1 MVVGLSIGRWQFS
14 TPVASVICP
23 AEDVC
28 DSQRDCANIL
38 KEALHS
44 DAAEK
49 MMVTERCPERVVG
62 GVVGAKRNREE
73 SAGGAPALEWRV
85 LESGV
90 LAVKTP
96 LEVVTVQ
103 GTRSVWFEPRKK
115 RLVCPH
121 GWGQYHLSS
130 WNGPRAADFPKP
142 NWTTCDCKSATGLCA
157 RKKLREEVLASDARA
172 PSYYET
178 LVATIGVTELR
189 PGLVGARVPG
199 VVGADGGAF
208 YMVKGD
214 AASVLRCRHGQTTHT
229 LGAQTRERQRYAAG
243 LVVAALL
250 GHRIAGKALGGA
262 AGPEGPSASRRARRV
277 LVGLVAALH
286 AARAARRA
294 RRGGVVACG
303 CAPVFVKARVKVK

>member
-1 MVVGLSIGRWQFS
+1 MI
-14 TPVASVICP
+14 A
-23 AEDVC
+23 
-28 DSQRDCANIL
+28 
-38 KEALHS
+38 
-44 DAAEK
+44 
-49 MMVTERCPERVVG
+49 TERCPEKVVG
-62 GVVGAKRNREE
+62 GAVGAKRNREQ

-189 PGLVGARVPG
+189 AGLVGARVPG
-199 VVGADGGAF
+199 AVGPDGGAF

-250 GHRIAGKALGGA
+250 GHRIAGRAMGGA
-262 AGPEGPSASRRARRV
+262 AGPEGPTASRGARRV
-277 LVGLVAALH
+277 LVGLVVALH
-286 AARAARRA
+286 TTRAARRA
-294 RRGGVVACG
+294 RRGGVAACG
-303 CAPVFVKARVKVK
+303 CAPVFVKARVKVG

>member
-1 MVVGLSIGRWQFS
+1 
-14 TPVASVICP
+14 
-23 AEDVC
+23 
-28 DSQRDCANIL
+28 
-38 KEALHS
+38 
-44 DAAEK
+44 
-49 MMVTERCPERVVG
+49 MVTERRHEKVVG
-62 GVVGAKRNREE
+62 STKRKHMESVG
-73 SAGGAPALEWRV
+73 GALEWRV

-96 LEVVTVQ
+96 LEVVTTE
-103 GTRSVWFEPRKK
+103 GKTRCIWFEPRKR

-121 GWGQYHLSS
+121 GWGQYHLGI

-142 NWTTCDCKSATGLCA
+142 AWTTCDCQSATGLCA
-157 RKKLREEVLASDARA
+157 RQKLREEVASDASV

-178 LVATIGVTELR
+178 LVAARGTEELR

-243 LVVAALL
+243 LWLL
-250 GHRIAGKALGGA
+250 RRSSGTASR
-262 AGPEGPSASRRARRV
+262 AGPRAVGPALRTRLPRV
-277 LVGLVAALH
+277 
-286 AARAARRA
+286 ARAGCSWDSWRRCTRHARPEG
-294 RRGGVVACG
+294 RGGVG
-303 CAPVFVKARVKVK
+303 

>member
-1 MVVGLSIGRWQFS
+1 
-14 TPVASVICP
+14 
-23 AEDVC
+23 
-28 DSQRDCANIL
+28 
-38 KEALHS
+38 
-44 DAAEK
+44 
-49 MMVTERCPERVVG
+49 MMVAEQRLERVVG
-62 GVVGAKRNREE
+62 RAKRSRGE
-73 SAGGAPALEWRV
+73 STGVALQWRV

-96 LEVVTVQ
+96 LEVVTTE
-103 GTRSVWFEPRKK
+103 GNRCIWFEPRKK

-142 NWTTCDCKSATGLCA
+142 TWTSCDCKSATGLCA
-157 RKKLREEVLASDARA
+157 RKKMREEVASDAKA

-178 LVATIGVTELR
+178 LVAAQGTAELR

-199 VVGADGGAF
+199 AVGADGGAF

-229 LGAQTRERQRYAAG
+229 LGAQARERQRHAAG
-243 LVVAALL
+243 LVVAALF
-250 GHRIAGKALGGA
+250 GHRIAGKALSGA
-262 AGPEGPSASRRARRV
+262 ASLEGPSTSRGTRRA
-277 LVGLVAALH
+277 LVRLVVALR
-286 AARAARRA
+286 AAREARRA

-303 CAPVFVKARVKVK
+303 CAPVFVKARVKVG

>member
-1 MVVGLSIGRWQFS
+1 
-14 TPVASVICP
+14 
-23 AEDVC
+23 
-28 DSQRDCANIL
+28 
-38 KEALHS
+38 
-44 DAAEK
+44 
-49 MMVTERCPERVVG
+49 MVTERRHEKVVG
-62 GVVGAKRNREE
+62 STKRKHME
-73 SAGGAPALEWRV
+73 SAGEALEWRV

-96 LEVVTVQ
+96 LEVVTTE
-103 GTRSVWFEPRKK
+103 GKTRCIWFEPRKR

-121 GWGQYHLSS
+121 GWGQYHLGI

-142 NWTTCDCKSATGLCA
+142 AWTTCDCQSATGLCA
-157 RKKLREEVLASDARA
+157 RQKLREEVASDASV

-178 LVATIGVTELR
+178 LVAARGTEELR

-229 LGAQTRERQRYAAG
+229 LSAQARERQRYAAA
-243 LVVAALL
+243 LIAAALL
-250 GHRIAGKALGGA
+250 GHRIVGRASGGA
-262 AGPEGPSASRRARRV
+262 AGPEDPSASRTARRV
-277 LVGLVAALH
+277 LVGFVVALH

-303 CAPVFVKARVKVK
+303 CAPVFVKACVKACVTR

>member
-1 MVVGLSIGRWQFS
+1 
-14 TPVASVICP
+14 
-23 AEDVC
+23 
-28 DSQRDCANIL
+28 
-38 KEALHS
+38 
-44 DAAEK
+44 
-49 MMVTERCPERVVG
+49 MMATDRRLERVVRS
-62 GVVGAKRNREE
+62 AKRSRSE
-73 SAGGAPALEWRV
+73 SMDATLQWRV

-96 LEVVTVQ
+96 LEVATPE
-103 GTRSVWFEPRKK
+103 GKRCIWFEPRKR

-121 GWGQYHLSS
+121 GWGQYHLGI

-142 NWTTCDCKSATGLCA
+142 AWTTCDCKSATGLCA
-157 RKKLREEVLASDARA
+157 RKKLRDETASSAPT

-178 LVATIGVTELR
+178 LVAARGTEELR

-229 LGAQTRERQRYAAG
+229 LGAQARERQRYAAA
-243 LVVAALL
+243 LIAAALL
-250 GHRIAGKALGGA
+250 GDRIVGRASGGA
-262 AGPEGPSASRRARRV
+262 AGPEDPSASRTARRV
-277 LVGLVAALH
+277 LVGFVVALH

-303 CAPVFVKARVKVK
+303 CAPVFVKACVKACVTR

>member
-1 MVVGLSIGRWQFS
+1 
-14 TPVASVICP
+14 
-23 AEDVC
+23 
-28 DSQRDCANIL
+28 
-38 KEALHS
+38 
-44 DAAEK
+44 
-49 MMVTERCPERVVG
+49 MMVTERRHEKVVG
-62 GVVGAKRNREE
+62 STKRKHME
-73 SAGGAPALEWRV
+73 SGGEALEWRV

-96 LEVVTVQ
+96 LEVVTTE
-103 GTRSVWFEPRKK
+103 GKTRCIWFEPRKR

-121 GWGQYHLSS
+121 GWGQYHLGI

-142 NWTTCDCKSATGLCA
+142 AWTTCDCQSATGLCA
-157 RKKLREEVLASDARA
+157 RKKLRGEVAADAPT

-178 LVATIGVTELR
+178 LVAARGTEELR

-199 VVGADGGAF
+199 VVGADGAAF

-250 GHRIAGKALGGA
+250 GHRIAGRAMGGGA
-262 AGPEGPSASRRARRV
+262 CLMASMLGRADAEHAEQALCLDLEVFGGQLDRSVGARR
-277 LVGLVAALH
+277 LH
-286 AARAARRA
+286 Q
-294 RRGGVVACG
+294 VQV
-303 CAPVFVKARVKVK
+303 